1 MGWFSKKKSET
12 TAVEDVKN
20 KSWSPFQKLKNSLTK
35 TRSKIATKFKDILS
49 FKRNIDEGVLEEL
62 EVVLLES
69 DIGIGLVTNIIE
81 DIREAWKSKEIE
93 DTTGVYDFIK
103 KDLKQS
109 LKEGVSSI
117 KIAPASPTVIMV
129 AGVNGVGKTTSIAKL
144 ANLFIK
150 QGKKVMLA
158 AGDTF
163 RAAAT
168 EQLDIWSKRIGA
180 DIVKHQAGADPSA
193 VTFDALEASLSRGID
208 VLIVD
213 TAGRLHTHENL
224 MSELTKIKRV
234 ISKKI
239 EDAPHEVLMVLDS
252 TTGQNAISQAKLF
265 KESVGVTGI
274 FLSKLDGTAKGG
286 AILGMRREI
295 DIPVKY
301 VGLGEGVDDIQEFDA
316 DKFVDALFD

>member
-1 MGWFSKKKSET
+1 
-12 TAVEDVKN
+12 
-20 KSWSPFQKLKNSLTK
+20 
-35 TRSKIATKFKDILS
+35 
-49 FKRNIDEGVLEEL
+49 
-62 EVVLLES
+62 
-69 DIGIGLVTNIIE
+69 
-81 DIREAWKSKEIE
+81 
-93 DTTGVYDFIK
+93 
-103 KDLKQS
+103 
-109 LKEGVSSI
+109 
-117 KIAPASPTVIMV
+117 
-129 AGVNGVGKTTSIAKL
+129 
-144 ANLFIK
+144 
-150 QGKKVMLA
+150 MLA

-180 DIVKHQAGADPSA
+180 DIVKHQAGADPAA

-224 MSELTKIKRV
+224 MNELSKIKRV

-239 EDAPHEVLMVLDS
+239 ENAPHEVLMVLDA

-265 KESVGVTGI
+265 KRAVDITGI
-274 FLSKLDGTAKGG
+274 FLAKLDGTAKGG
-286 AILGMRREI
+286 AILGMREEI

>member
-1 MGWFSKKKSET
+1 MGWFSKKKSG
-12 TAVEDVKN
+12 TATKEDVKS

-35 TRSKIATKFKDILS
+35 TRSKISSKFKDILS
-49 FKRNIDEGVLEEL
+49 FKRKIDEGVLEEL

-69 DIGIGLVTNIIE
+69 DIGIGLVTKIIE
-81 DIREAWKSKEIE
+81 DIRDAWKSKEIE
-93 DTTGVYDFIK
+93 DTTGVYDFLK
-103 KDLKQS
+103 NDLKQS
-109 LKEGVSSI
+109 LKDGNSSL
-117 KIAPASPTVIMV
+117 KIAPSPPTVIMV

-224 MSELTKIKRV
+224 MNELSKMKRV

-239 EDAPHEVLMVLDS
+239 ENAPHEVLMVLDS

-265 KESVGVTGI
+265 KEAVDITGI

-286 AILGMRREI
+286 AILGMRKEI

-301 VGLGEGVDDIQEFDA
+301 VGLGEGIDDIQEFDA

>member
-81 DIREAWKSKEIE
+81 DIRDAWKSKEIE

>member
-1 MGWFSKKKSET
+1 MGWFSKKKSV
-12 TAVEDVKN
+12 TAIEDVKS

-35 TRSKIATKFKDILS
+35 TRSKISSKFKDLLS
-49 FKRNIDEGVLEEL
+49 FKRKIDESVLEEL
-62 EVVLLES
+62 EVILLES
-69 DIGIGLVTNIIE
+69 DIGVGLVTKIIQ
-81 DIREAWKSKEIE
+81 DIRDAWKSKEIE
-93 DTTGVYDFIK
+93 DTSGVYDFLK
-103 KDLKQS
+103 NDLKQS
-109 LKEGVSSI
+109 LKDENSSL
-117 KIAPASPTVIMV
+117 KIAPSPPTVIMV

-180 DIVKHQAGADPSA
+180 DIVKHQSGADPSA
-193 VTFDALEASLSRGID
+193 VTFDALDASLSRGID

-224 MSELTKIKRV
+224 MNELTKMKRV

-239 EDAPHEVLMVLDS
+239 ENAPHEVLMVLDA

-265 KESVGVTGI
+265 KEAVDITGI

-286 AILGMRREI
+286 AILGMRKEI
-295 DIPVKY
+295 NIPIKY
-301 VGLGEGVDDIQEFDA
+301 VGLGEGIDDIQEFDA

>member
-1 MGWFSKKKSET
+1 MGWFSKKKSG
-12 TAVEDVKN
+12 TATKEDVKS

-35 TRSKIATKFKDILS
+35 TRSKISSKFKDILS
-49 FKRNIDEGVLEEL
+49 FKRKIDEGVLEEL

-69 DIGIGLVTNIIE
+69 DIGIGLVTKIID
-81 DIREAWKSKEIE
+81 DIRNAWKSKEIE
-93 DTTGVYDFIK
+93 DTTGVYDFLK
-103 KDLKQS
+103 NDLKQS
-109 LKEGVSSI
+109 LKDENSSLN
-117 KIAPASPTVIMV
+117 IAPAPPTVIMV

-180 DIVKHQAGADPSA
+180 DIVKHQSGADPAA

-224 MSELTKIKRV
+224 MSELSKMKRV

-239 EDAPHEVLMVLDS
+239 ENAPHEVLMVLDS

-265 KESVGVTGI
+265 KEAVDITGI

-286 AILGMRREI
+286 AILGMRKEI

-301 VGLGEGVDDIQEFDA
+301 VGLGESVDDIQEFDA

>member
-1 MGWFSKKKSET
+1 MGWFSKKKSGT
-12 TAVEDVKN
+12 AAVEDVKS

-35 TRSKIATKFKDILS
+35 TRSKISSKFTDLLS

-69 DIGIGLVTNIIE
+69 DIGIGLVTKIIQ
-81 DIREAWKSKEIE
+81 DIRDAWKSKEIE
-93 DTTGVYDFIK
+93 DTTGVYDFLK
-103 KDLKQS
+103 NDLKQS
-109 LKEGVSSI
+109 LKDGNSSI
-117 KIAPASPTVIMV
+117 KIASTPPTVIMV

-144 ANLFIK
+144 ANLYIK

-180 DIVKHQAGADPSA
+180 DIVKHQSGADPAA

-224 MSELTKIKRV
+224 MNELTKMKRV

-239 EDAPHEVLMVLDS
+239 ENAPHEVLMVLDA

-265 KESVGVTGI
+265 KEAVGVTGI

>member
-1 MGWFSKKKSET
+1 
-12 TAVEDVKN
+12 
-20 KSWSPFQKLKNSLTK
+20 LSLRRK
-35 TRSKIATKFKDILS
+35 
-49 FKRNIDEGVLEEL
+49 IDEGVLEEL
-62 EVVLLES
+62 EVILLES
-69 DIGIGLVTNIIE
+69 DIGVSLVTSIIE
-81 DIREAWKSKEIE
+81 DIRDAWKSKEIE
-93 DTTGVYDFIK
+93 DTTGVYDFLK
-103 KDLKQS
+103 NDLKQS
-109 LKEGVSSI
+109 LKEGNSSI
-117 KIAPASPTVIMV
+117 KIAPAPPTVIMV

-180 DIVKHQAGADPSA
+180 DIVKHQSGADPSA

-224 MSELTKIKRV
+224 MNELSKMKRV

-239 EDAPHEVLMVLDS
+239 ENAPHEVLMVLDS

-265 KESVGVTGI
+265 KEAVDITGI

-301 VGLGEGVDDIQEFDA
+301 VGLGEGIDDIQEFDA

>member
-1 MGWFSKKKSET
+1 MGWFSKKKSKTT
-12 TAVEDVKN
+12 TAEDVKR
-20 KSWSPFQKLKNSLTK
+20 KSWSPFQKLKDSLTK
-35 TRSKIATKFKDILS
+35 TRSKITSRFKNLLS
-49 FKRNIDEGVLEEL
+49 LKRNIDEGVLDEL

-69 DIGIGLVTNIIE
+69 DIGIGLVTKIIE

-93 DTTGVYDFIK
+93 DTTSVYDFLK
-103 KDLKQS
+103 NDLKQS
-109 LKEGVSSI
+109 LKGGNTSL
-117 KIAPASPTVIMV
+117 KIALTPPTVVMV

-150 QGKKVMLA
+150 QDKKVMLA

-180 DIVKHQAGADPSA
+180 DIVKHQSGADPSA

-224 MSELTKIKRV
+224 MNELTKMKRV
-234 ISKKI
+234 ISKRI
-239 EDAPHEVLMVLDS
+239 EGAPHEVLMVLDA

-265 KESVGVTGI
+265 NKAVDITGI

-286 AILGMRREI
+286 SILGMRKEI

-301 VGLGEGVDDIQEFDA
+301 IGLGESVDDIQEFDA

>member
-1 MGWFSKKKSET
+1 S
-12 TAVEDVKN
+12 AEDVKS

-35 TRSKIATKFKDILS
+35 TRSKISSKFKDLLS
-49 FKRNIDEGVLEEL
+49 FKKNIDEGVLEEL

-69 DIGIGLVTNIIE
+69 DIGVGLVTKIIQ
-81 DIREAWKSKEIE
+81 DIRDAWKSKEIE
-93 DTTGVYDFIK
+93 DTTGVYDFLK

-109 LKEGVSSI
+109 LKDGNSSL
-117 KIAPASPTVIMV
+117 KIAPTPPTVIMV

-180 DIVKHQAGADPSA
+180 DIVKHQSGADPAA

-224 MSELTKIKRV
+224 MNELSKMKRV

-239 EDAPHEVLMVLDS
+239 ENAPHEVLMVLDA

-265 KESVGVTGI
+265 KEAVGVTGI
-274 FLSKLDGTAKGG
+274 FLTKLDGTAKGG

-316 DKFVDALFD
+316 DTFVDALFD

>member
-1 MGWFSKKKSET
+1 M
-12 TAVEDVKN
+12 
-20 KSWSPFQKLKNSLTK
+20 KNSLTR
-35 TRSKIATKFKDILS
+35 TRSKISSKFKDLLS
-49 FKRNIDEGVLEEL
+49 LKRNIDEDVLEEL

-69 DIGIGLVTNIIE
+69 DIGIGLVTNIID
-81 DIREAWKSKEIE
+81 DIRGAWKSKEIE

-109 LKEGVSSI
+109 LKEGKSSI
-117 KIAPASPTVIMV
+117 KLAPAPPTVIMV

-180 DIVKHQAGADPSA
+180 DIVKHQSGADPSA

-208 VLIVD
+208 ILIVD

-224 MSELTKIKRV
+224 MNELTKMKRV

-239 EDAPHEVLMVLDS
+239 EGAPHEVLMVLDS

-265 KESVGVTGI
+265 KEAVGVTGI

>member
-1 MGWFSKKKSET
+1 MGWFSKKKSGT
-12 TAVEDVKN
+12 KEDVKS
-20 KSWSPFQKLKNSLTK
+20 KSWSPFQKLKNSLSK
-35 TRSKIATKFKDILS
+35 TRSKITSKFKDLLS
-49 FKRNIDEGVLEEL
+49 FKRKIDEGVLEEL

-69 DIGIGLVTNIIE
+69 DIGVGLVTKIIE
-81 DIREAWKSKEIE
+81 DIREAWKSEKVE
-93 DTTGVYDFIK
+93 DTSAVYDFLK
-103 KDLKQS
+103 NDLKQS
-109 LKEGVSSI
+109 LKGGNSSI
-117 KIAPASPTVIMV
+117 KIASSPPTVIMV

-180 DIVKHQAGADPSA
+180 DIVKHQSGADPSA
-193 VTFDALEASLSRGID
+193 VVFDALEASISRGID

-224 MSELTKIKRV
+224 MNELTKMKRV

-239 EDAPHEVLMVLDS
+239 ENAPH
-252 TTGQNAISQAKLF
+252 
-265 KESVGVTGI
+265 
-274 FLSKLDGTAKGG
+274 
-286 AILGMRREI
+286 
-295 DIPVKY
+295 
-301 VGLGEGVDDIQEFDA
+301 
-316 DKFVDALFD
+316 

>member
-1 MGWFSKKKSET
+1 MGWFSKKKSG
-12 TAVEDVKN
+12 TADVKN
-20 KSWSPFQKLKNSLTK
+20 KSWSPFQKLKNSLAK
-35 TRSKIATKFKDILS
+35 TRSKIATKFKDLLS
-49 FKRNIDEGVLEEL
+49 LKRNIDEGVLEEL

-69 DIGIGLVTNIIE
+69 DIGIGLVTTIIE
-81 DIREAWKSKEIE
+81 DIREAWKAKEIE
-93 DTTGVYDFIK
+93 DTTAVYDFLK
-103 KDLKQS
+103 QDLKQS
-109 LKEGVSSI
+109 LKDGSSSL
-117 KIAPASPTVIMV
+117 KIPSAPLTVIMV
-129 AGVNGVGKTTSIAKL
+129 VGVNGVGKTTSIAKL
-144 ANLFIK
+144 ANLFVK

-158 AGDTF
+158 ACDTF

-180 DIVKHQAGADPSA
+180 DIVKHQSGADPSA

-224 MSELTKIKRV
+224 MNELAKMKRV

-239 EDAPHEVLMVLDS
+239 EYAPHEVLMVLDA

-265 KESVGVTGI
+265 KEAVDVTGI

-286 AILGMRREI
+286 AILGMRKEI

>member
-1 MGWFSKKKSET
+1 MGWFSKKKSG

-35 TRSKIATKFKDILS
+35 TRSKIAAKFTDLLS
-49 FKRNIDEGVLEEL
+49 FSRKIDESVLEEL

-69 DIGIGLVTNIIE
+69 DIGIGLVTKIVE
-81 DIREAWKSKEIE
+81 DIRGAWKAKEIE
-93 DTTGVYDFIK
+93 DTTGVYDFLK
-103 KDLKQS
+103 NDLKQS
-109 LKEGVSSI
+109 LKDGNSSI
-117 KIAPASPTVIMV
+117 KIAPSPPTVIMV

-144 ANLFIK
+144 ANMFIK

-180 DIVKHQAGADPSA
+180 DIVKHQSGADPSA

-208 VLIVD
+208 ILIVD

-224 MSELTKIKRV
+224 MNELTKMKRV

-239 EDAPHEVLMVLDS
+239 ENAPHEVLMVLDS

-265 KESVGVTGI
+265 KEAVDITGI

-286 AILGMRREI
+286 AILGMRKEI

-301 VGLGEGVDDIQEFDA
+301 VGLGEGIDDIQEFDA